1 MPALKIA
8 VAGLGHVGLSLALL
22 LAQRHQVTALDVD
35 PIKVALVNER
45 RCPIADVEL
54 QDWFAH
60 RSIHLRATLSDQQ
73 AYLGADAVF
82 IATPTDYDPKHNHFD
97 TSSVE
102 HVVAAALSMNAQAT
116 LVIKSTVP
124 VGFSSAMRA
133 RHKTDRIVSSP
144 EFLREGRALH
154 DSQHPSRIVVGDR
167 SPRGQFVADLLLE
180 VSVRSD
186 VPVLLTESTEA
197 EAIKL
202 FANTYLAMR
211 VAYFNELDTFA
222 ATHGLDTRQIIDGVC
237 LDPRIGAGYN
247 NPSFGYGGYCLPK
260 DTRQLLANCR
270 EVPQNLIHA
279 VVQANAT
286 RKDFVATDVLK
297 NCRGVVGIYRLAMKA
312 GSQNFRDASVLGVI
326 QRLQEE
332 GVEVTVFEPTLEV
345 AEFSGCRVVSDLVE
359 FKAGSDLILA
369 NRLTT
374 DLSDV
379 MGKVYSR
386 DLYGGDA

>member
-1 MPALKIA
+1 LRIA
-8 VAGLGHVGLSLALL
+8 VAGIGQVGLSLALL
-22 LAQRHQVTALDVD
+22 LAQRHQVTALDID
-35 PIKVALVNER
+35 QRKVALVNDR
-45 RCPIADVEL
+45 ICPIADGEM

-60 RSIHLRATLSDQQ
+60 RSINLRATLSEQE
-73 AYLGADAVF
+73 AYSGADAVF
-82 IATPTDYDPKHNHFD
+82 IATPTDYDPEHNRFD

-102 HVVAAALSMNAQAT
+102 HVLAAAMSMSARAV

-124 VGFSSAMRA
+124 VGFTAAMRE
-133 RHKTDRIVSSP
+133 HHQTDRIVFSP
-144 EFLREGRALH
+144 EFLREGRALY

-167 SPRGQFVADLLLE
+167 CARGRFVASLLLE
-180 VSVRSD
+180 GSARSD
-186 VPVLLTESTEA
+186 VPVLLTASTEA

-211 VAYFNELDTFA
+211 VAFFNELDTFA
-222 ATHGLDTRQIIDGVC
+222 ATHALDTLQIIEGAC
-237 LDPRIGAGYN
+237 SDPRIGGGYN

-260 DTRQLLANCR
+260 DTRQLLANYGD
-270 EVPQNLIHA
+270 VPQNLMHA

-286 RKDFVATDVLK
+286 RKDFISSDVLRK
-297 NCRGVVGIYRLAMKA
+297 HPKLVGVYRLGMKA
-312 GSQNFRDASVLGVI
+312 GSQNFRDSSVLGVMR
-326 QRLQEE
+326 RLREQ
-332 GVEVTVFEPTLEV
+332 GVEVIVYEPALEA
-345 AEFSGCRVVSDLVE
+345 AEFCGCRVVSDLAA

-386 DLYGGDA
+386 DLYGGDG